1 MSLEKLIQKLTQ
13 VISAAKTGSIQRLSQ
28 PSIVPGWRRLGDCPM
43 RSIGAG
49 QFAVDWEKVPVGA
62 CCFTTNVNGQC
73 AQQCRTPGG
82 LSKVSLVGDG
92 PCPQNG
98 LFSGD
103 DAYTAATMDPSLMD
117 GPGGSRPP
125 KKPKTYGP
133 IKITSNNEVMDCEC
147 VEVAGSSNMCV
158 AARCPDGTFCRAM
171 NYAWRCWAP
180 FRLPEIQPTVAQ
192 YRTGQ

>member
-1 MSLEKLIQKLTQ
+1 VSLEKSIQKLTQ
-13 VISAAKTGSIQRLSQ
+13 VISAVKRGSIQPLSQ

-43 RSIGAG
+43 RPIGAG

-103 DAYTAATMDPSLMD
+103 DTYTAATMDPSLM
-117 GPGGSRPP
+117 GGPPAPGGSRPP

-133 IKITSNNEVMDCEC
+133 IKMVLSDGQVKDCEC
-147 VEVAGSSNMCV
+147 VEVAGPSNMCV
-158 AARCPDGTFCRAM
+158 KALCPDGSVCRAVD
-171 NYAWRCWAP
+171 YEFRCYAP
-180 FRLPEIQPTVAQ
+180 FRLPEIQ
-192 YRTGQ
+192 G